1 MIKKFKYDF
10 CRYINNKKF
19 IMKIKNLKLF
29 MNFNLDQKN
38 NQYNQANF
46 YFYFI
51 FLILS
56 LTKKK
61 SK

>member
-1 MIKKFKYDF
+1 MNY
-10 CRYINNKKF
+10 NNY
-19 IMKIKNLKLF
+19 
-29 MNFNLDQKN
+29 QKN

-56 LTKKK
+56 LPLFYFIVQTLILYIIN
-61 SK
+61 SLISMCVI